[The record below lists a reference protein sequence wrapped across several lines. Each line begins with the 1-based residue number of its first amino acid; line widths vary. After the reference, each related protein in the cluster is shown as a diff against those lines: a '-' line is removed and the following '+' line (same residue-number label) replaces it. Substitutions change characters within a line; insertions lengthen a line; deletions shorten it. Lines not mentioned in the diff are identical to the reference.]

1 MADFYFFT
9 ELDKLNPQT
18 EEQAFGPVTPI
29 QTGSFQLGKDRFR
42 VTDWH
47 TASNPV
53 KAYSICSGLVCI
65 QPSYDENGNEVADQI
80 NIILKPDNQPDFD
93 FPNIKYIVYSGILK
107 SSLVQGVEIAYNSNE
122 ALNNDLVNLVQA
134 NQKRQNK
141 EYDEENNL
149 AVGTTTAVA
158 KVEALGFGMDK
169 NYFSSHY
176 NDYIY
181 DDKYSIDRLF
191 EFNESNF
198 QIPYIKAGK
207 HIGDFKNTGFG
218 IKIITDHKRKIAD
231 MKSGRML
238 VGYIETDTLRGS
250 SYDQDDEE
258 YFTHRYHKE
267 ELLSYIDPCAF
278 FSSFYASKLKVFSPS
293 TNQTNTYKKEEIY
306 ENVLKG
312 GFSDASKSDGVFYN
326 RNTLFLD
333 IREEHDYSI
342 DFFDQKSKT
351 VEFRDTQNQNRFN
364 LDYYRSGWPLLAI
377 EQSELFSGV
386 NPFFKLSLPINDPG
400 HCSAFLITEKTG
412 AAWASDKEK
421 KRLKTEA
428 QSSSLLIDYPIH
440 LIYSNQKLISAYLK
454 IIIANG
460 FDLTSYPSQN
470 TDLTPEINHYLDNIF
485 QFQSWDPLLIGLE
498 NKIQLQKSA
507 IYIGDTRQLDDDGIF
522 MVGVANFLDTINIVA
537 IAYNEEHAGVLT
549 AFTPGEYPEMNFY
562 DVVHETNSGLY
573 QVEAEVDTV
582 TGTRRL
588 FTLNYIPEG
597 WDDLGKPSRGLF
609 LSIAFKKSEFDSILT
624 LIDQKNAA
632 GELSQN
638 LPVLLTV
645 GDEKEEID
653 LNGTPY
659 YDHEIYLC
667 GYRPVAGG
675 KVIKTFIAT
684 GIHINTQPTG
694 KISGTTGTIAPGEA
708 ALKKTA
714 ANNSRI
720 RLTSALLKDNQVLQD
735 VADKRYSLAAYK
747 STGPHV
753 AILGKAI
760 KIVLPELLGAG
771 ATGAGSFKEMHGL
784 SPYSDPFVP
793 GMLFDTRLESYVK
806 VYQSFKGLAA
816 DGVIG
821 SNTVRA
827 LEQDLNE
834 IWYYDIV
841 KEKVIHNR
849 SVEVRVGRYLP
860 AYRSDGY
867 IPDWLFADILGSV
880 QSSKDMWKRLKEA
893 GYIMDGGGATE
904 KTWAEK
910 DELDIIITDILIA
923 IFGSDDLTKRN
934 EIGKVMNRM
943 YFGYA
948 KITEEHIADIV
959 EDADADHK
967 AIKRTLIEAG
977 CLTRF
982 GFLVEEDAKYTQIT
996 ESELQSALGIFSSY
1010 AAKFKTFFTKNDP
1023 KWEVTIPGSSGSTA
1037 KFDFRLKTL
1046 VYDEPSLT
1054 GDVIAKIPF
1063 NTSIYL
1069 SSLVYD
1075 LQGDFT
1081 GWCNVNLDLNTTADP
1096 ENMPENLKARFEQGK
1111 SVPFTD
1117 GPEIKIDLE
1126 ALNREIN
1133 GSLTSYTVG
1142 VYGMQGYVEIYQIWN
1157 LSQPPSANAI
1167 LHKISP
1173 GETLQQVAERY
1184 YDYGTNM
1191 VHPVTGEVYDQVDKR
1206 FFAYMLLWCNNPE
1219 GTPLKWRNALDREK
1233 GLFNIDDVNLTK
1245 VQASVYIPNFQ
1256 SNYVDELDSKNQTDP
1271 DAFYN
1276 ELNERDF
1283 QDKTWA
1289 DLVQRIQNG
1298 PALDWADAVLIASNY
1313 TTPNDNYY
1321 MWIPDSGY
1329 AHAMLSILNYG
1340 KWKSDEN
1347 QEKIREKVNDI
1358 IDIGQGI
1365 GIDAS
1370 IGATFVIPVGGDA
1383 EFQMYFLRTDKNIY
1397 KLYRRGK
1404 IEAGFDTGV
1413 GFAAFFGLG
1422 KKTKVFS
1429 KKNGDPKMLGAGLS
1443 AGLQAQAQIGLHI
1456 FQEFTFDVE
1465 KDWAAVNFLYAA
1477 LIQPMSS
1484 NNIFISLGA
1493 KVISYF
1499 MDFNLDPDVYLTK
1512 IRFDLGIR
1520 GSAGG
1525 FVQGGLNLGAKNE
1538 KDTWSNADIQ
1548 NRPFDRGDHWF
1559 WKNILGLFNFSF
1571 FLTSNVSITGG
1582 ITISFSDIGYNDKGT
1597 PFPNKIS
1604 IEPAVTFNISVPV
1617 LSNFLPA
1624 LEKIWKGYLTPYVT
1638 GYLDPNTFLNKL
1650 NGLGAKMKYT
1660 IDTPTFF
1667 QNYNIQNPFD
1677 NVNYCSTTLYKSTGE
1692 FDYYDGK
1699 PGYELGF
1706 EFDWNALNVSALVP
1720 PSGTTNFKQFFLNV
1734 LTAQNPFKSVYYH
1747 RRFLLSISPAGR
1759 RLSGLKTLM
1768 EHRIP
1773 NAIQNHDNINLTNF
1787 GIDANLSMDVFFEIS
1802 GPTSIIEALS
1812 EFWAFIVGFA
1822 QTPFNK
1828 FPDILAD
1835 IFNYF
1840 TTGSPPQK
1848 EINNHLVAFLD
1859 QFNLKKDII
1868 FREDFGLEFGAGF
1881 QAALLGKV
1889 RIRVMMGGQYL
1900 GEYPIKISE
1909 LSDLFQSGVSGQ
1921 FINLFKHLV
1930 AIPED
1935 AYLFVSATPE

>member
-9 ELDKLNPQT
+9 EPDKLNAQT
-18 EEQAFGPVTPI
+18 EEQAFGPVTPA
-29 QTGSFQLGKDRFR
+29 QTGSYQSGKDRFR

-47 TASNPV
+47 TAGSMV
-53 KAYSICSGLVCI
+53 KAYSICSGLICI
-65 QPSYDENGNEVADQI
+65 QPAYDENGTEYTDQV
-80 NIILKPDNQPDFD
+80 NLILKPDNQPKFD
-93 FPNIKYIVYSGILK
+93 FPNIKYIIYSGVLK
-107 SSLVQGVEIAYNSNE
+107 SSLIQGTQIAYNTNE
-122 ALNNDLVNLVQA
+122 SLNNDLINLVQA
-134 NQKRQNK
+134 NQQRQNK
-141 EYDEENNL
+141 AYDEENNL
-149 AVGTTTAVA
+149 PAGTTTAIA
-158 KVEALGFGMDK
+158 GFEALGLGLNK
-169 NYFSSHY
+169 NYFSTTY
-176 NDYIY
+176 NDHIY
-181 DDKYSIDRLF
+181 DDKYAIDRLF
-191 EFNESNF
+191 ELNESNF

-218 IKIITDHKRKIAD
+218 IKIITDHKKKIAD
-231 MKSGRML
+231 LKSGRML
-238 VGYIETDTLRGS
+238 VGYIETDTLTGS

-258 YFTHRYHKE
+258 YFLHRYRKE
-267 ELLSYIDPCAF
+267 ELLSYVDPCAF
-278 FSSFYASKLKVFSPS
+278 FSAFYVNKLKVIDPDA
-293 TNQTNTYKKEEIY
+293 NQTSTYKHEEIY

-312 GFSDASKSDGVFYN
+312 GFGDSIRSDGLFYN

-351 VEFRDTQNQNRFN
+351 VEFQDAQNQNNFN

-386 NPFFKLSLPINDPG
+386 DPFFKLSLPINDPG

-460 FDLTSYPSQN
+460 FDLADYPSQN
-470 TDLTPEINHYLDNIF
+470 PDLTPEINHYLDNIF
-485 QFQSWDPLLIGLE
+485 QFQSWDPLLIGLD
-498 NKIQLQKSA
+498 NKILLQKSA
-507 IYIGDTRQLDDDGIF
+507 VYIGDTRQLDDDGVF
-522 MVGVANFLDTINIVA
+522 MVGMANFLDTINIVA
-537 IAYNEEHAGVLT
+537 IAYNEEYAGIQT

-562 DVVHETNSGLY
+562 DVVHESNSGLY
-573 QVEAEVDTV
+573 QVEAALNTAA
-582 TGTRRL
+582 GARRL
-588 FTLNYIPEG
+588 YMLKYIPEG
-597 WDDLGKPSRGLF
+597 WDDLGKPSKGVF
-609 LSIAFKKSEFDSILT
+609 LSIAFKKTEFDALLA

-632 GELSQN
+632 GELSLD

-645 GDEKEEID
+645 GDEKEETD
-653 LNGTPY
+653 SDGAPY
-659 YDHEIYLC
+659 HDHEIYVC

-675 KVIKTFIAT
+675 KVVKTFIAT
-684 GIHINTQPTG
+684 GIHINTQPTE
-694 KISGTTGTIAPGEA
+694 KISNTNGAIASGDGALNKSA
-708 ALKKTA
+708 ADH
-714 ANNSRI
+714 SRI
-720 RLTSALLKDNQVLQD
+720 RLTSALFSDNQVLQA
-735 VADKRYSLAAYK
+735 VSDKRYALAAYK
-747 STGPHV
+747 SPGPHV

-771 ATGAGSFKEMHGL
+771 ATGVGSFKEMHGL

-793 GMLFDTRLESYVK
+793 GMLFDARLESYVK

-849 SVEVRVGRYLP
+849 SIEVRVGRYLP
-860 AYRSDGY
+860 AYRSAGY
-867 IPDWLFADILGSV
+867 IPDWLFADILGTV
-880 QSSKDMWKRLKEA
+880 QNSKYMWKKLREA
-893 GYIMDGGGATE
+893 GFMTDGGGATE

-910 DELDIIITDILIA
+910 DELDIKITNILIE

-948 KITEEHIADIV
+948 KIIEEHIADIV
-959 EDADADHK
+959 EDANADHK

-996 ESELQSALGIFSSY
+996 ESELQSALGVFSSY

-1023 KWEVTIPGSSGSTA
+1023 KWEVTIPGFPGSTA
-1037 KFDFRLKTL
+1037 KFDFRLKTQ

-1054 GDVIAKIPF
+1054 GDVIARIPF
-1063 NTSIYL
+1063 NGSIYL

-1081 GWCNVNLDLNTTADP
+1081 DWCNVNLDLHTTADP
-1096 ENMPENLKARFEQGK
+1096 ENMPENLKARFELGK

-1117 GPEIKIDLE
+1117 GNEIKIDLE
-1126 ALNREIN
+1126 SLNRGIN
-1133 GSLTSYTVG
+1133 GSLSSTDSIG
-1142 VYGMQGYVEIYQIWN
+1142 VYGLQGYVDIKQIWV
-1157 LSQPPSANAI
+1157 LSQAPSANAI

-1173 GETLQQVAERY
+1173 NETLQEIAERY
-1184 YDYGTNM
+1184 FDM
-1191 VHPVTGEVYDQVDKR
+1191 SEHPHTEEVYDQVDRR

-1219 GTPLKWRNALDREK
+1219 GTPLKWRNALDTEK
-1233 GLFNIDDVNLTK
+1233 GIFNIDDVNLTK

-1256 SNYVDELDSKNQTDP
+1256 SNYVDELNSKNQTDP

-1276 ELNERDF
+1276 ELNDRNF

-1289 DLVQRIQNG
+1289 DLEQRIQNG

-1313 TTPNDNYY
+1313 TTHDDNYY
-1321 MWIPDSGY
+1321 MWIPDEAY

-1347 QEKIREKVNDI
+1347 QEKIRNVINKI
-1358 IDIGQGI
+1358 IQINQGI
-1365 GIDAS
+1365 GVDAS
-1370 IGATFVIPVGGDA
+1370 IGATFVYPVGGDA
-1383 EFQMYFLRTDKNIY
+1383 EFQMYFLRTSENIY

-1413 GFAAFFGLG
+1413 GFSAFCGFG

-1429 KKNGDPKMLGAGLS
+1429 KKNGDPKMLGAGLT
-1443 AGLQAQAQIGLHI
+1443 AGLQAQAQTGLHI

-1477 LIQPMSS
+1477 LIQPLSS
-1484 NNIFISLGA
+1484 NNILISAGSKIIA
-1493 KVISYF
+1493 YF

-1525 FVQGGLNLGAKNE
+1525 FVQGGLNLGANSEMVK
-1538 KDTWSNADIQ
+1538 WSNADIQ
-1548 NRPFDRGDHWF
+1548 NRPYDRGDHWF
-1559 WKNILGLFNFSF
+1559 WKNILGLFNRSF
-1571 FLTSNVSITGG
+1571 FVTETVSVTGG

-1604 IEPAVTFNISVPV
+1604 IEPAITFNIDIPVPSDFLPV
-1617 LSNFLPA
+1617 LK
-1624 LEKIWKGYLTPYVT
+1624 KIWMGYP
-1638 GYLDPNTFLNKL
+1638 DPNALINKL
-1650 NGLGAKMKYT
+1650 DGLGAKMKYT

-1667 QNYNIQNPFD
+1667 QNYNIQEPFD
-1677 NVNYCSTTLYKSTGE
+1677 NVNYYSTTFYKSTGE
-1692 FDYYDGK
+1692 FDYYDGN
-1699 PGYELGF
+1699 PGFELGF
-1706 EFDWNALNVSALVP
+1706 EFDWNALNVSAFVP

-1734 LTAQNPFKSVYYH
+1734 LSAQNPFKSVYYQ

-1768 EHRIP
+1768 ENRIP
-1773 NAIQNHDNINLTNF
+1773 NAIQNYDNINLTNF

-1822 QTPFNK
+1822 QMPFNE

-1868 FREDFGLEFGAGF
+1868 VREDFGLEFGAGF